1 MLKGYVVYASDVT
14 LEAKPVLT
22 PRSESFASVYLPSNA
37 FFQDSPAKRGPK
49 VARRDKFPGATG
61 RLWKVKQTRHAVNY
75 MGSFKCLL

>member
-37 FFQDSPAKRGPK
+37 FFRTPWPK
-49 VARRDKFPGATG
+49 EGRRLPEETNFLEQQEGFGK
-61 RLWKVKQTRHAVNY
+61 
-75 MGSFKCLL
+75 